1 MYYNYPVSTFY
12 RQQMGK
18 VENKNIIRVN
28 GEGVVTAVPNQAT
41 ATIGVITEG
50 KDLTEVQERNSSIV
64 TNMMTVLNSFNI
76 PKKNIQ
82 TYDYQVNTEYD
93 YENGKQIFR
102 GYRVQNLLKMTIDQI
117 DELGK
122 IINAII
128 KAGANYVSNVQFQVS
143 NPEQYYLQALRK
155 ALKNA
160 HEKAET
166 IVSDLKVNWNSIP
179 LRIEERG
186 KETSPIHPQQTY
198 VKAASTEQFQ
208 PGILQFTSSLVV
220 TYQYFN

>member
-12 RQQMGK
+12 RQQVGK
-18 VENKNIIRVN
+18 VENKNIIKVN
-28 GEGVVTAVPNQAT
+28 GEGMVTAVPNQAS

-64 TNMMTVLNSFNI
+64 TNMMIVLNSFNI

-82 TYDYQVNTEYD
+82 TYDYQVSTEYD
-93 YENGKQIFR
+93 YENGKQVFR
-102 GYRVQNLLKMTIDQI
+102 GYRVQTLLKITIEQI
-117 DELGK
+117 DDLGK
-122 IINAII
+122 LINAII
-128 KAGANYVSNVQFQVS
+128 KAGANYVSNVQFHVS
-143 NPEQYYLQALRK
+143 DPERYYLQALKR

-160 HEKAET
+160 HEKAES
-166 IVSDLKVNWNSIP
+166 IVLDLKVNWNPIP

-186 KETSPIHPQQTY
+186 KEACPIQPQQTY

-208 PGILQFTSSLVV
+208 PGTLQFNASVLVK
-220 TYQYFN
+220 YQFY